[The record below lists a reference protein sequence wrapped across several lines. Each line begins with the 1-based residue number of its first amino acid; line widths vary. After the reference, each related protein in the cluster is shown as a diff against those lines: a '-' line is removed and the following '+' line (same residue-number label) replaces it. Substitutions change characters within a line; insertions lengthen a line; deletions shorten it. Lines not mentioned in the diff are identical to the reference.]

1 MRKQTFGFVATLL
14 LGANVLLPVFAQ
26 AESLNELDKKESA
39 IARQSDKIS
48 GELQIA
54 LNDVNEKY
62 QEVNDIRTKISE
74 NEAVL
79 EKTKTDIVETE
90 KKIEQR
96 KEAIAER
103 MKTAQV
109 NGMTDRSI
117 NALLESKDLGE
128 FLNRAFAMS
137 VIQNAEKTK
146 VASLGE
152 AKDKLTEL
160 KATQEKTQAQLK
172 QNSQSL
178 EAETT
183 KLDEKMANLKQELA
197 DNKTSLEKISQD
209 KEVEKARQAAE
220 KAQAEKAEKEEIN
233 EIHLRDKD
241 SLYENDDDTSV
252 VTMYLTVSKGNSS
265 ENTYHT
271 WKEINSYSVYDYEDM
286 GVERYQVAGLLQ
298 VGDENGPTQGEVG
311 YGESVPNA
319 TVQIRGQTSSQ
330 NAQKNYKIELKKN
343 KGTWRGQRT
352 INLNKHMTEGMRF
365 RNKLAYDLIRGIP
378 QMVGLR
384 TQFVHLYVKDNTEES
399 GVKFEDYGIYTQV
412 EQLNKTALKSHG
424 LDSNGQLYKI
434 NSFEFYRYE
443 DIIKKEDDAGYDKTA
458 FEKMLEIKG
467 DSDHTKLIDMLTD
480 LNDYSIGIED
490 VLKEHFDEENI
501 VYWMAFQILMGNVDT
516 QNRNV
521 YLYSPLNSD
530 IWYFIAWDNDGCLM
544 RPEYEL
550 RNFSDQN
557 SWEKGIS
564 NYWGNILFQRCLKSR
579 SFREKLNDA
588 ILDLREYLN
597 KDMLTSKIESYKNVL
612 KPYLYLMP
620 DAEYE
625 PLTSEQYDQIA
636 ASLPD
641 EIEKNY
647 QLYLES
653 LETPMPFYIGVPTI
667 DGDKLKFNWDV
678 SYDLDAEDITYSVEV
693 ARDYLFQDVIYQN
706 TTLTVPE
713 AEMDLPNAGQYFV
726 RVRATNTSGK
736 TQDAFDYYVTDEG
749 KHYGMKCFYIT
760 EDNTVEEDIYEEG

>member
-1 MRKQTFGFVATLL
+1 M
-14 LGANVLLPVFAQ
+14 
-26 AESLNELDKKESA
+26 
-39 IARQSDKIS
+39 
-48 GELQIA
+48 
-54 LNDVNEKY
+54 
-62 QEVNDIRTKISE
+62 
-74 NEAVL
+74 
-79 EKTKTDIVETE
+79 
-90 KKIEQR
+90 
-96 KEAIAER
+96 
-103 MKTAQV
+103 
-109 NGMTDRSI
+109 
-117 NALLESKDLGE
+117 
-128 FLNRAFAMS
+128 
-137 VIQNAEKTK
+137 
-146 VASLGE
+146 
-152 AKDKLTEL
+152 
-160 KATQEKTQAQLK
+160 
-172 QNSQSL
+172 
-178 EAETT
+178 
-183 KLDEKMANLKQELA
+183 
-197 DNKTSLEKISQD
+197 
-209 KEVEKARQAAE
+209 
-220 KAQAEKAEKEEIN
+220 
-233 EIHLRDKD
+233 
-241 SLYENDDDTSV
+241 
-252 VTMYLTVSKGNSS
+252 
-265 ENTYHT
+265 
-271 WKEINSYSVYDYEDM
+271 
-286 GVERYQVAGLLQ
+286 
-298 VGDENGPTQGEVG
+298 
-311 YGESVPNA
+311 PNA

-749 KHYGMKCFYIT
+749 KYYGMRCFYIT
-760 EDNTVEEDIYEEG
+760 EDSTVEEDDYEEG

>member
-1 MRKQTFGFVATLL
+1 MTGI
-14 LGANVLLPVFAQ
+14 
-26 AESLNELDKKESA
+26 KK
-39 IARQSDKIS
+39 INLIS
-48 GELQIA
+48 
-54 LNDVNEKY
+54 
-62 QEVNDIRTKISE
+62 
-74 NEAVL
+74 AVL
-79 EKTKTDIVETE
+79 VSLSLCGGCTLEKAGNSSQDQAVQEDNETE
-90 KKIEQR
+90 QV
-96 KEAIAER
+96 
-103 MKTAQV
+103 KT
-109 NGMTDRSI
+109 
-117 NALLESKDLGE
+117 
-128 FLNRAFAMS
+128 
-137 VIQNAEKTK
+137 
-146 VASLGE
+146 
-152 AKDKLTEL
+152 
-160 KATQEKTQAQLK
+160 
-172 QNSQSL
+172 
-178 EAETT
+178 
-183 KLDEKMANLKQELA
+183 
-197 DNKTSLEKISQD
+197 
-209 KEVEKARQAAE
+209 
-220 KAQAEKAEKEEIN
+220 EKAEIN
-233 EIHLRDKD
+233 EMHLRDKD

-271 WKEINSYSVYDYEDM
+271 WEEINSYSVYDYEDM

-298 VGDENGPTQGEVG
+298 VGDENGPIEGEVG

-749 KHYGMKCFYIT
+749 KYYGMRCFYIT
-760 EDNTVEEDIYEEG
+760 EDSTVEEDDYEEG

>member
-1 MRKQTFGFVATLL
+1 M
-14 LGANVLLPVFAQ
+14 
-26 AESLNELDKKESA
+26 
-39 IARQSDKIS
+39 
-48 GELQIA
+48 
-54 LNDVNEKY
+54 
-62 QEVNDIRTKISE
+62 
-74 NEAVL
+74 
-79 EKTKTDIVETE
+79 
-90 KKIEQR
+90 
-96 KEAIAER
+96 
-103 MKTAQV
+103 
-109 NGMTDRSI
+109 
-117 NALLESKDLGE
+117 
-128 FLNRAFAMS
+128 
-137 VIQNAEKTK
+137 
-146 VASLGE
+146 
-152 AKDKLTEL
+152 
-160 KATQEKTQAQLK
+160 
-172 QNSQSL
+172 
-178 EAETT
+178 
-183 KLDEKMANLKQELA
+183 
-197 DNKTSLEKISQD
+197 
-209 KEVEKARQAAE
+209 
-220 KAQAEKAEKEEIN
+220 
-233 EIHLRDKD
+233 
-241 SLYENDDDTSV
+241 
-252 VTMYLTVSKGNSS
+252 
-265 ENTYHT
+265 
-271 WKEINSYSVYDYEDM
+271 
-286 GVERYQVAGLLQ
+286 
-298 VGDENGPTQGEVG
+298 
-311 YGESVPNA
+311 
-319 TVQIRGQTSSQ
+319 
-330 NAQKNYKIELKKN
+330 
-343 KGTWRGQRT
+343 
-352 INLNKHMTEGMRF
+352 
-365 RNKLAYDLIRGIP
+365 
-378 QMVGLR
+378 
-384 TQFVHLYVKDNTEES
+384 
-399 GVKFEDYGIYTQV
+399 
-412 EQLNKTALKSHG
+412 
-424 LDSNGQLYKI
+424 YKI

-641 EIEKNY
+641 EIEN
-647 QLYLES
+647 
-653 LETPMPFYIGVPTI
+653 
-667 DGDKLKFNWDV
+667 
-678 SYDLDAEDITYSVEV
+678 ITYSVEV
-693 ARDYLFQDVIYQN
+693 AGDYLFRDVIYQN

-713 AEMDLPNAGQYFV
+713 AEMDLPKAGQYFV

-749 KHYGMKCFYIT
+749 KYYGMRCFYIT
-760 EDNTVEEDIYEEG
+760 EDSTVEEDDYEEG

>member
-1 MRKQTFGFVATLL
+1 MTGI
-14 LGANVLLPVFAQ
+14 
-26 AESLNELDKKESA
+26 KK
-39 IARQSDKIS
+39 INLIS
-48 GELQIA
+48 
-54 LNDVNEKY
+54 
-62 QEVNDIRTKISE
+62 
-74 NEAVL
+74 AVL
-79 EKTKTDIVETE
+79 VSLSLCGGCTLEKAGNSSQDQAVQEDNETE
-90 KKIEQR
+90 QV
-96 KEAIAER
+96 
-103 MKTAQV
+103 KT
-109 NGMTDRSI
+109 
-117 NALLESKDLGE
+117 
-128 FLNRAFAMS
+128 
-137 VIQNAEKTK
+137 
-146 VASLGE
+146 
-152 AKDKLTEL
+152 
-160 KATQEKTQAQLK
+160 
-172 QNSQSL
+172 
-178 EAETT
+178 
-183 KLDEKMANLKQELA
+183 
-197 DNKTSLEKISQD
+197 
-209 KEVEKARQAAE
+209 
-220 KAQAEKAEKEEIN
+220 EKAEKEEIN
-233 EIHLRDKD
+233 EMHLRDKD
-241 SLYENDDDTSV
+241 SLYENADDTSV

-298 VGDENGPTQGEVG
+298 VGDENGPIEGEVG

-399 GVKFEDYGIYTQV
+399 DGKFEDYGIYTQV

-544 RPEYEL
+544 RSEYEL
-550 RNFSDQN
+550 KNFSDQG
-557 SWEKGIS
+557 S
-564 NYWGNILFQRCLKSR
+564 
-579 SFREKLNDA
+579 
-588 ILDLREYLN
+588 
-597 KDMLTSKIESYKNVL
+597 
-612 KPYLYLMP
+612 
-620 DAEYE
+620 
-625 PLTSEQYDQIA
+625 
-636 ASLPD
+636 
-641 EIEKNY
+641 
-647 QLYLES
+647 
-653 LETPMPFYIGVPTI
+653 
-667 DGDKLKFNWDV
+667 
-678 SYDLDAEDITYSVEV
+678 
-693 ARDYLFQDVIYQN
+693 
-706 TTLTVPE
+706 
-713 AEMDLPNAGQYFV
+713 
-726 RVRATNTSGK
+726 
-736 TQDAFDYYVTDEG
+736 
-749 KHYGMKCFYIT
+749 
-760 EDNTVEEDIYEEG
+760 